1 MRYLKQQ
8 NINRRTANHTSVY
21 VDYTDTNVVLS
32 PLNLGSVIL
41 PSGTSSQRPLSPIN
55 GMMRYNTNV
64 STGGEVEV
72 YQNGVWRSLRFKEST
87 GITQQNLGAGDDIN
101 TIFGPLSP
109 QPPSVVASNST
120 WGGQNLIVVVEN
132 VIQLN
137 NINYTV
143 VQNPTFSQETYTVT
157 TSVSTASGSNVL
169 YLNSSLTATNA
180 TGTGS
185 TVTLTF
191 PAQTAAP
198 FAVGST
204 IVVTGFMPQGYNGNF
219 VVTACNTTTVSYTS
233 TFTTA
238 MTYPGNITSRTATFP
253 TINLVGATVSG
264 TGIQSATT
272 VTSYTIDSIT
282 DALTSV
288 TLNKTTNA
296 IIATNSSLTLV
307 EPTRTISSGAYYL
320 QFTTPVPLGKVVT
333 VLIGFDQ

>member
-8 NINRRTANHTSVY
+8 NINRRTANHASVY

-109 QPPSVVASNST
+109 QPPSVVASNSS